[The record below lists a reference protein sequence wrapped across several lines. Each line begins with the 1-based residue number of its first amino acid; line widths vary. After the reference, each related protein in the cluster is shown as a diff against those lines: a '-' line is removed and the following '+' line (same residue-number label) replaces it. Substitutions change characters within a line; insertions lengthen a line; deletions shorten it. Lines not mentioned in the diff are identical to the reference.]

1 MQQDEILTRMPHQGA
16 MCLLA
21 EVLRWDGDSITCRA
35 LSHREAAN
43 PLRHGARLGPVC
55 GIEYGL
61 QAAALHGALTD
72 GAPQKRGYLASLRDV
87 QFASYLDDFAALGEL
102 RVDAWLERRET
113 GGLIYR
119 FAVGEDGATPALRG
133 RAVIAFPALVSR

>member
-1 MQQDEILTRMPHQGA
+1 

-21 EVLRWDGDSITCRA
+21 EVLHWDGASITCRA

-43 PLRHGARLGPVC
+43 PLRHRARLGPLC

-61 QAAALHGALTD
+61 QAAALHGALLD
-72 GAPQKRGYLASLRDV
+72 GASQRPGYLASLREV
-87 QFASYLDDFAALGEL
+87 QIAPGLDDLAALGAL

-113 GGLIYR
+113 GGLIYS
-119 FAVGEDGATPALRG
+119 FAVGEAGAAPALRG
-133 RAVIAFPALVSR
+133 RAVIAFPAPAPR